1 MQIEHDHV
9 SMESELEFHWTEIMS
24 NFNDFNALLGTDF
37 TPLSSRN
44 LITDKTINAI
54 TKSLI
59 EDDGKIEISKLAP
72 YITRK
77 AI

>member
-9 SMESELEFHWTEIMS
+9 SMESELESHWTEIMS
-24 NFNDFNALLGTDF
+24 
-37 TPLSSRN
+37 
-44 LITDKTINAI
+44 DKTINAI